1 MNCKWEGPVARN
13 FNAGSVAIHCNG
25 QTISI
30 LSHINYI
37 IKGIDEDIYKVADNM
52 NLGGINEGGDQA
64 SELQASVVFE
74 AGLQQELWQG

>member
-1 MNCKWEGPVARN
+1 M
-13 FNAGSVAIHCNG
+13 AIHCNG